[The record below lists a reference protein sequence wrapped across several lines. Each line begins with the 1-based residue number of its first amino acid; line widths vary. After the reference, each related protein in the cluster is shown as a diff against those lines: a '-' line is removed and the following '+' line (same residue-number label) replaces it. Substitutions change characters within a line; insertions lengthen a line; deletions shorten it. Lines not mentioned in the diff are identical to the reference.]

1 MAGGPGNAW
10 RGIIGGLKGREH
22 LYDRMPPPGGFT
34 ITTPAT
40 VHNSAGRAV
49 EVVYGKGG
57 KKKIR
62 KVASSFKEE
71 ERRMT
76 FEEAMENPQKMFK
89 YLKQYNKRKDEIW
102 EEKELASFQDDCDVI

>member
-1 MAGGPGNAW
+1 MSAGPGNAW
-10 RGIIGGLKGREH
+10 RGIIGGLRGKEH

-34 ITTPAT
+34 ATNPAA
-40 VHNSAGRAV
+40 VFNSAGRAV

-62 KVASSFKEE
+62 KVSTEKEA

-76 FEEAMENPQKMFK
+76 LEEALENPDKMFK
-89 YLKQYNKRKDEIW
+89 YLKQYNKRQDERW
-102 EEKELASFQDDCDVI
+102 EERELNSFKDNDE